1 MAGVERRVSLV
12 LLNEPEFRRGV
23 DAGTDSLDRNADAV
37 ERSDRT
43 IGKANG
49 SLRDSQGRFKKAGD
63 AAEEMG
69 DKVDGAGQKASRV
82 GGALESI
89 GGKAKLWIA
98 GIAASAVLALGLA
111 LFRAFRGAVDLE
123 NQMVEVAKTAG
134 LSSRG
139 ILKLRDDL
147 LDVSRSTGIATDK
160 LTGYAETAGQLG
172 IRGSRNILAF
182 VEAAAKLEAVSDL
195 DADRAAS
202 ALAKISNAFKI
213 PIEQADQLGSV
224 MNELSNTTPATAGD
238 IADGLTRIGGA
249 GEAIGITVDQAAGL
263 QATLV
268 GAGIESE
275 RAGTALRNL
284 FIRVQTEAEA
294 TAQVMGT
301 TTAEWSKR
309 LETDGMGAVM
319 DLLEV
324 LGEMPQAARAATI
337 EDIFG
342 AESFLQ
348 VSTLAQGLDTL
359 RANLGTAGEA
369 FAQGTSL
376 DKEFAVSLQSVSA
389 QKDLLLNKLS
399 TFAAGVGSKML
410 PAVGSAIGALNRWTE
425 STDELTRRHSALAE
439 RVGNTDEVERLLGR
453 YRALEGE
460 GLTPANDATGE
471 MRRLIDEINSRMPGF
486 VSGYDSAGRAV
497 GIYADKLS
505 VALTRQ
511 QALNRAMEAAAF
523 QKTVERFADAS
534 DERRRAQRRRDQA
547 PDDLYRAPVPFRAG
561 RIGAAIGDRMPWSQR
576 NTRRRS
582 FEEAGEAIP
591 RTTAEMEDLAV
602 AVGQYTDLTRTAAE
616 VQRDLATRGMS
627 LTAEQARELTQTY
640 RDLGLAQAETK
651 EPPPPPPDNGAPL
664 ALPSAASSATPPSAP
679 ALADTLADEEA
690 VVTARRNMAE
700 ASAQHAIEMEREA
713 LEASRSGAEA
723 RLALIADEGQRATAR
738 YVADQEYARARE
750 ALAER
755 EVASRLEAARAA
767 ADGEQAAAEARAR
780 QTYAR
785 SEKTAA
791 DSKELRASTEAAQAV
806 GDQKRLEADEAAAL
820 ARARIHTGAVEAEA
834 AREAALSEFYGEQAA
849 RRAEMIR
856 QITEAPAPD
865 VGATLSGRVA
875 DELAADIERAR
886 LRMERGIIDP
896 EAFRQEV
903 SALREHARGEIEK
916 IADDMAKL
924 GPIGAV
930 AAAAILAAF
939 DQTKGVGFDQALD
952 DLAEMT
958 RLADEISAAFAALG
972 SDVLAD
978 LSSSIGDVTSAL
990 ARAREVSQKK
1000 KDKVQGFTG
1009 LAGSLASLGSAAGV
1023 ITAAVGAM
1031 GALKGAI
1038 FGAAEENR
1046 RNAEALA
1053 DARRA
1058 TEANT
1063 RALLSGQVGSDVS
1076 RDQLDAFE
1084 GGRDAVREA
1093 VEGIFDGRFFDTGL
1107 SEANE
1112 ALGAFL
1118 RSLEDAG
1125 LDVSEF
1131 QSRFDAAR
1139 DLTAGARRDAFAS
1152 ILDDMER
1159 RFGQI
1164 GASLGDYS
1172 ADFAGAV
1179 AQLEDDLRQLGL
1191 SGADAL
1197 DAFVAKLREADLGP
1211 VVDGFLDTMA
1221 ALEPGTDEYEAALR
1235 AFYKSVREG
1244 GVSLPS
1250 SMSMDDLEALLDSFR
1265 GIRGEGGAS
1274 ASDVDRT
1281 NATSTAQ
1288 ATFAQQDA
1296 TNGYLQG
1303 LWRTVREWFAAW
1315 KGEGPSGVAGAPLAG
1330 SLPLPTAP
1338 PLAAPSVPDFAAAI
1352 DAQRAQNHADLRA
1365 IYGVLAAV
1373 SAPAPGASRDDLAR
1387 LRQPDGARVTV
1398 GPVTVSG
1405 VGDAEAIARQA
1416 GDEVYR
1422 RIVRELR
1429 APQVVR
1435 GRTQ

>member
-1 MAGVERRVSLV
+1 MEINAA
-12 LLNEPEFRRGV
+12 LN
-23 DAGTDSLDRNADAV
+23 S
-37 ERSDRT
+37 
-43 IGKANG
+43 
-49 SLRDSQGRFKKAGD
+49 
-63 AAEEMG
+63 
-69 DKVDGAGQKASRV
+69 
-82 GGALESI
+82 
-89 GGKAKLWIA
+89 
-98 GIAASAVLALGLA
+98 
-111 LFRAFRGAVDLE
+111 
-123 NQMVEVAKTAG
+123 
-134 LSSRG
+134 
-139 ILKLRDDL
+139 
-147 LDVSRSTGIATDK
+147 
-160 LTGYAETAGQLG
+160 
-172 IRGSRNILAF
+172 
-182 VEAAAKLEAVSDL
+182 
-195 DADRAAS
+195 
-202 ALAKISNAFKI
+202 
-213 PIEQADQLGSV
+213 
-224 MNELSNTTPATAGD
+224 
-238 IADGLTRIGGA
+238 
-249 GEAIGITVDQAAGL
+249 
-263 QATLV
+263 
-268 GAGIESE
+268 
-275 RAGTALRNL
+275 
-284 FIRVQTEAEA
+284 
-294 TAQVMGT
+294 
-301 TTAEWSKR
+301 
-309 LETDGMGAVM
+309 
-319 DLLEV
+319 
-324 LGEMPQAARAATI
+324 ARAAYRGLGSEQSEERT
-337 EDIFG
+337 
-342 AESFLQ
+342 A
-348 VSTLAQGLDTL
+348 TLASIAALEKKQAATKSLISRVNEGGPAYAKLRARLAEITPALAAARQGLASLESAQEKQRQEVALNIASLENERRQLQGLAADSL
-359 RANLGTAGEA
+359 KAG
-369 FAQGTSL
+369 G
-376 DKEFAVSLQSVSA
+376 SVS
-389 QKDLLLNKLS
+389 Q
-399 TFAAGVGSKML
+399 GS
-410 PAVGSAIGALNRWTE
+410 G
-425 STDELTRRHSALAE
+425 
-439 RVGNTDEVERLLGR
+439 
-453 YRALEGE
+453 
-460 GLTPANDATGE
+460 
-471 MRRLIDEINSRMPGF
+471 
-486 VSGYDSAGRAV
+486 SAGRALSSLTQGFKDV
-497 GIYADKLS
+497 GAAGGNVSTMVQNAGGNFVEFGRHIAS
-505 VALTRQ
+505 VAKQARSTGSTLLSTLGAAVMGPAGIVAGISIAISLIPTFISWIKRSGDANSEAAGKVREHKAEVYALVDAMRQTQGVAALAEVRAARDSVSATNSRIQALARLQ
-511 QALNRAMEAAAF
+511 QAYRDAAAAERRQAIGGRVGSTRTIEGRLNLSDALRAALVNTGAMEQAEVDALAATASRVEATREIAKLQGEITGLAQLNRVQSAGIAETEERIGDRLDVQLERVRERIALERGNPGRDPARLQALVDREKDLTDAMRSRSEVAEEAAAAAHRNAKA
-523 QKTVERFADAS
+523 QGKTDREAQQAANAAARSAERAF
-534 DERRRAQRRRDQA
+534 
-547 PDDLYRAPVPFRAG
+547 
-561 RIGAAIGDRMPWSQR
+561 
-576 NTRRRS
+576 
-582 FEEAGEAIP
+582 
-591 RTTAEMEDLAV
+591 
-602 AVGQYTDLTRTAAE
+602 
-616 VQRDLATRGMS
+616 
-627 LTAEQARELTQTY
+627 
-640 RDLGLAQAETK
+640 
-651 EPPPPPPDNGAPL
+651 
-664 ALPSAASSATPPSAP
+664 
-679 ALADTLADEEA
+679 ADEEA

-700 ASAQHAIEMEREA
+700 GSAQHAIEMEREA
-713 LEASRSGAEA
+713 LEASRAGVAA

-738 YVADQEYARARE
+738 YVADLQYADARE

-820 ARARIHTGAVEAEA
+820 ARARIHTEAVQAEMD
-834 AREAALSEFYGEQAA
+834 RERDLTTFHGEQAA
-849 RRAEMIR
+849 QRAEMIR
-856 QITEAPAPD
+856 EITQAPAPD
-865 VGATLSGRVA
+865 VGATLSTRVT

-939 DQTKGVGFDQALD
+939 DQTKGAGFDKALD

-958 RLADEISAAFAALG
+958 LLADEISAAFAALG

-978 LSSSIGDVTSAL
+978 LSGSIGDVTSAL